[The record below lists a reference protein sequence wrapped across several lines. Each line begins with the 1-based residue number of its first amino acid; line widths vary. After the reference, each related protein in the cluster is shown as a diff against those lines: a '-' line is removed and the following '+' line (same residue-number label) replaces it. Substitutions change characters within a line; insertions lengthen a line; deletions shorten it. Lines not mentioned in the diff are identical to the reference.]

1 MTDLPVH
8 QGELVVGDALH
19 EVAVVRDQK
28 QRARP
33 GVQQVLHHG
42 QHVGVQVVAGLV
54 EDQHVRLVQ
63 QDQHEGQTALL
74 PAGQVL
80 HRLVEVGALE
90 AQLLQQLGG
99 RHLLAVQH
107 RATAVAAD
115 DLAHTVVAQFGQI
128 VQMLRQHGET
138 HGLAD
143 LHLAGVRA
151 LQTLDHAQ
159 QRGLARAVL
168 ADDAVAVA
176 RADDPVHVVEDRL
189 VVEAHAHVLEVDH
202 LLAQARHGH
211 ALELQLGAQRRHV
224 GDEFLGGGHVEL
236 RLRRTR
242 PCAAREPRQ
251 LAAQLVLAF
260 LLG

>member
-1 MTDLPVH
+1 MTWRTRSSPSSD
-8 QGELVVGDALH
+8 
-19 EVAVVRDQK
+19 RSS
-28 QRARP
+28 RCC
-33 GVQQVLHHG
+33 
-42 QHVGVQVVAGLV
+42 
-54 EDQHVRLVQ
+54 
-63 QDQHEGQTALL
+63 
-74 PAGQVL
+74 
-80 HRLVEVGALE
+80 
-90 AQLLQQLGG
+90 
-99 RHLLAVQH
+99 
-107 RATAVAAD
+107 
-115 DLAHTVVAQFGQI
+115 
-128 VQMLRQHGET
+128 RQHGET

-211 ALELQLGAQRRHV
+211 ALELQLVAQRRHV

-236 RLRRTR
+236 RLRSHA
-242 PCAAREPRQ
+242 PVQPRDSHASSRQ
-251 LAAQLVLAF
+251 QLVLAF
-260 LLG
+260 LLRLARARDAPPRTC

>member
-1 MTDLPVH
+1 
-8 QGELVVGDALH
+8 
-19 EVAVVRDQK
+19 
-28 QRARP
+28 
-33 GVQQVLHHG
+33 
-42 QHVGVQVVAGLV
+42 
-54 EDQHVRLVQ
+54 
-63 QDQHEGQTALL
+63 
-74 PAGQVL
+74 
-80 HRLVEVGALE
+80 
-90 AQLLQQLGG
+90 
-99 RHLLAVQH
+99 
-107 RATAVAAD
+107 
-115 DLAHTVVAQFGQI
+115 
-128 VQMLRQHGET
+128 MLRQHGET

-189 VVEAHAHVLEVDH
+189 VVEAHAHVLEIDH

-211 ALELQLGAQRRHV
+211 ALELQLVAQRRHV